1 MAIYYETAYSF
12 LLLVMTC
19 LFAIQSVSAAY
30 NILILSP
37 ITTPSHTN
45 ILKPLVMAL
54 ADERGHSVTYWNGLK
69 PPSTFNSTTNN
80 LRVLHSPKLAEI
92 NSDHQIGFNDRN
104 SAFRL
109 FFDIP
114 KRMKIYCTAVYQD
127 PVFHQ
132 LMNNTMRERYDLIVI
147 EGVFNECSLL
157 LAKALD
163 LPFIYFN
170 CFLPPTWLLDAIGSP
185 LASEYFPHPGLSY
198 TDEINIWQRT
208 FNLSTGHFCCLL
220 SSMVCHVDGRSSRCQ
235 CPRNGKPHISPGN

>member
-1 MAIYYETAYSF
+1 MAYYSF

-19 LFAIQSVSAAY
+19 LFVIQSVNAY
-30 NILILSP
+30 NILVLSP

-45 ILKPLVMAL
+45 ILKPLAMAL

-114 KRMKIYCTAVYQD
+114 KRMKMYCTAVYQD

-170 CFLPPTWLLDAIGSP
+170 CFYLRLGYWTP
-185 LASEYFPHPGLSY
+185 LALH
-198 TDEINIWQRT
+198 
-208 FNLSTGHFCCLL
+208 
-220 SSMVCHVDGRSSRCQ
+220 
-235 CPRNGKPHISPGN
+235 

>member
-80 LRVLHSPKLAEI
+80 LRVLHSPNLAEI
-92 NSDHQIGFNDRN
+92 NSDHQIGFNDPN

-132 LMNNTMRERYDLIVI
+132 LMNN
-147 EGVFNECSLL
+147 NES
-157 LAKALD
+157 D
-163 LPFIYFN
+163 TI
-170 CFLPPTWLLDAIGSP
+170 
-185 LASEYFPHPGLSY
+185 
-198 TDEINIWQRT
+198 
-208 FNLSTGHFCCLL
+208 
-220 SSMVCHVDGRSSRCQ
+220 
-235 CPRNGKPHISPGN
+235 